1 MADVDTQEN
10 TSDDKTMVRHR
21 KRRTSSSLVIPTED
35 TEQTSH
41 LSNTKQAPTTPT
53 KSKKRI
59 RFSDPGPSTS
69 LTPAMRRSKLAVQ
82 VPTPNPP
89 SLRLNQENP
98 KRGRSA
104 RKSLPASYSSSI
116 HYSPVPFYISGE
128 LQFKP
133 LRQILD
139 ERTKRRIRRNNL
151 SEEMNDYYADKKSR
165 AQWDREIQALKEEL
179 AQARSQANATINGED
194 HERVRE
200 LEQELVTVKQ
210 ELLQRS
216 PTLGP
221 SIPAYESFNQPT
233 AGQNIFD
240 DNHDEN
246 DIPMVNL
253 DEDVAVQDHASFQ
266 ETAEAATQVS
276 LPSPSHTA
284 LFQSTRMSLE
294 YLFPGEIPLGLK
306 IQDPEPI
313 INIMLDRLQ
322 ASKAQVAAA
331 ATAVSTAKT
340 QEANMRRQFNFSVGQ
355 LDRARSNAEA
365 LSRQVAD
372 EKTRLNQAERK
383 IQRTELSIDQGSE
396 KIRSLEAG
404 LDEKQRS
411 IEKLKDALESY
422 RVEVAK
428 LEQLVNHMEEE
439 HSHAI
444 SKLRAE
450 MDEAVTDLECHV
462 AAEMTGR
469 RAAEQEAVD
478 RAHRIKQLEQ
488 SEQELKGAISE
499 KQRIIRDLENEITNA
514 KEKSEKEIG
523 VMNVTVGRITS
534 SLEEA
539 HSALNILEGD
549 RQRLLAGLEEE
560 KVAGMQAIEAMQA
573 EIAECSEKAEFVKVA
588 HAKDMQDRGSAA
600 AQHSGLLTPVST
612 HKFKDAEVPGYVLI
626 KRGKG
631 NGRRRP
637 DSGIGVLEED
647 EFEDFFDTEMTSSA
661 AEGSSPLK
669 NHHA

>member
-1 MADVDTQEN
+1 
-10 TSDDKTMVRHR
+10 
-21 KRRTSSSLVIPTED
+21 
-35 TEQTSH
+35 
-41 LSNTKQAPTTPT
+41 
-53 KSKKRI
+53 
-59 RFSDPGPSTS
+59 
-69 LTPAMRRSKLAVQ
+69 
-82 VPTPNPP
+82 
-89 SLRLNQENP
+89 
-98 KRGRSA
+98 
-104 RKSLPASYSSSI
+104 
-116 HYSPVPFYISGE
+116 
-128 LQFKP
+128 
-133 LRQILD
+133 
-139 ERTKRRIRRNNL
+139 
-151 SEEMNDYYADKKSR
+151 MNSYYADRKSR
-165 AQWDREIQALKEEL
+165 AQWDREIKELKEEL
-179 AQARSQANATINGED
+179 AQARSQVNATVDGED
-194 HERVRE
+194 HERIRE

-221 SIPAYESFNQPT
+221 NTPAYELFNQPT
-233 AGQNIFD
+233 AGQNIVGDND
-240 DNHDEN
+240 DDN
-246 DIPMVNL
+246 DIPMANL
-253 DEDVAVQDHASFQ
+253 DEDVAVQDHASVQ
-266 ETAEAATQVS
+266 ETAEAGTQVS
-276 LPSPSHTA
+276 LPSHSHTA

-306 IQDPEPI
+306 IEDPVPI
-313 INIMLDRLQ
+313 LNIMLDRLQ

-340 QEANMRRQFNFSVGQ
+340 QEANMRRQFNLSVGQ

-365 LSRQVAD
+365 LSQQVAA
-372 EKTRLNQAERK
+372 EKTKLYQAERMV
-383 IQRTELSIDQGSE
+383 QRTELSIDQGSD

-411 IEKLKDALESY
+411 VEKLKDALESY
-422 RVEVAK
+422 RIEVAK

-439 HSHAI
+439 HNDAI

-478 RAHRIKQLEQ
+478 RAHKIKQLEQ

-499 KQRIIRDLENEITNA
+499 KQRIIRDLEAEITSA
-514 KEKSEKEIG
+514 KEKGEKEIG

-539 HSALNILEGD
+539 HSAMTILEGE
-549 RQRLLAGLEEE
+549 RQQLFARLEEE

-573 EIAECSEKAEFVKVA
+573 EIAECSERAQSVKVA
-588 HAKDMQDRGSAA
+588 HTKDMQDRGNAA
-600 AQHSGLLTPVST
+600 ARHIGLLTPVST
-612 HKFKDAEVPGYVLI
+612 HKFKDAEVPGYVLV

-647 EFEDFFDTEMTSSA
+647 EFDDFFETEMTSSA

>member
-1 MADVDTQEN
+1 M
-10 TSDDKTMVRHR
+10 
-21 KRRTSSSLVIPTED
+21 
-35 TEQTSH
+35 
-41 LSNTKQAPTTPT
+41 
-53 KSKKRI
+53 
-59 RFSDPGPSTS
+59 
-69 LTPAMRRSKLAVQ
+69 
-82 VPTPNPP
+82 
-89 SLRLNQENP
+89 
-98 KRGRSA
+98 
-104 RKSLPASYSSSI
+104 
-116 HYSPVPFYISGE
+116 
-128 LQFKP
+128 
-133 LRQILD
+133 
-139 ERTKRRIRRNNL
+139 
-151 SEEMNDYYADKKSR
+151 SEEMNDYYADRKSR
-165 AQWDREIQALKEEL
+165 ALLDREIQDLKEEL
-179 AQARSQANATINGED
+179 VQARSQASATVDSED
-194 HERVRE
+194 HERIRA

-221 SIPAYESFNQPT
+221 DIPAYEPSNQPI
-233 AGQNIFD
+233 AGPNIYGDNND
-240 DNHDEN
+240 DD

-253 DEDVAVQDHASFQ
+253 DEDVGVQDHGSFQ

-276 LPSPSHTA
+276 IPSPNHTA
-284 LFQSTRMSLE
+284 LFQSARMSLE
-294 YLFPGEIPLGLK
+294 YIFPGEISIGLK
-306 IQDPEPI
+306 IEDPELL

-340 QEANMRRQFNFSVGQ
+340 QETNMRRQFNLSVGQ

-372 EKTRLNQAERK
+372 EKTRLYQAERK
-383 IQRTELSIDQGSE
+383 VQRSELSIDQGSE
-396 KIRSLEAG
+396 KIKSLEAD

-422 RVEVAK
+422 RVELAK
-428 LEQLVNHMEEE
+428 LEQLVNHMEEG
-439 HSHAI
+439 HSDAM

-478 RAHRIKQLEQ
+478 RAHKIKQLEL
-488 SEQELKGAISE
+488 SEQGLKGAISE
-499 KQRIIRDLENEITNA
+499 KQRIIRDLEKEITNA

-539 HSALNILEGD
+539 HSALTILEEE
-549 RQRLLAGLEEE
+549 RRRLLAGLEEE
-560 KVAGMQAIEAMQA
+560 KVASVRAIEAMQA
-573 EIAECSEKAEFVKVA
+573 AIAESSEKAEFVKSA
-588 HAKDMQDRGSAA
+588 HAKEMQDRGSAA
-600 AQHSGLLTPVST
+600 AQQSGLLTPVST
-612 HKFKDAEVPGYVLI
+612 HRFKDAEVPGYVII

-637 DSGIGVLEED
+637 DSGIGVLED
-647 EFEDFFDTEMTSSA
+647 ESEDFF
-661 AEGSSPLK
+661 EGSSPLQ

>member
-1 MADVDTQEN
+1 MADVDTREN
-10 TSDDKTMVRHR
+10 MFDNKSMPTDR
-21 KRRTSSSLVIPTED
+21 KRRTSGSFVKPTDDTDQTGHLSD
-35 TEQTSH
+35 TEQE
-41 LSNTKQAPTTPT
+41 PTTPT

-82 VPTPNPP
+82 VPMSKPPNF
-89 SLRLNQENP
+89 RLDPENL
-98 KRGRSA
+98 KRRRSA
-104 RKSLPASYSSSI
+104 RKSLPASYSSST
-116 HYSPVPFYISGE
+116 HYSPAPFYISGE

-133 LRQILD
+133 LRQVLD

-151 SEEMNDYYADKKSR
+151 SEEMNNYYADRKSR
-165 AQWDREIQALKEEL
+165 AQWDQEIQELKEEL
-179 AQARSQANATINGED
+179 AQVRSQANVTVDGED
-194 HERVRE
+194 HERIRE

-216 PTLGP
+216 PSLGP
-221 SIPAYESFNQPT
+221 NILAQEPFNQPT
-233 AGQNIFD
+233 AGQSIFGD
-240 DNHDEN
+240 GDNDN
-246 DIPMVNL
+246 YISMVNL
-253 DEDVAVQDHASFQ
+253 DEDVAVQGDASFQ

-276 LPSPSHTA
+276 LLSPSHTA

-294 YLFPGEIPLGLK
+294 YLFPGEISLGLK
-306 IQDPEPI
+306 IEDPEPI
-313 INIMLDRLQ
+313 MNIMLDRLQ
-322 ASKAQVAAA
+322 FSKAQVAAA

-340 QEANMRRQFNFSVGQ
+340 QEANMRRQFNLMVGQ

-365 LSRQVAD
+365 LSQQVTD
-372 EKTRLNQAERK
+372 EKTRLYQAEWK
-383 IQRTELSIDQGSE
+383 VQRTELSIDQASE

-428 LEQLVNHMEEE
+428 LEQLVNRMEKD
-439 HSHAI
+439 HSDAI
-444 SKLRAE
+444 FKLRAE

-488 SEQELKGAISE
+488 SEQELKGATSE
-499 KQRIIRDLENEITNA
+499 KQWIIRDLEKEITKA
-514 KEKSEKEIG
+514 KEKSEREIG
-523 VMNVTVGRITS
+523 VMNVTVGRITT

-539 HSALNILEGD
+539 RSAVAILAGE

-560 KVAGMQAIEAMQA
+560 KIAGMQAIEAMQG
-573 EIAECSEKAEFVKVA
+573 EIAQFSEKAEFVKVA

-600 AQHSGLLTPVST
+600 AQHRGLLTPVST
-612 HKFKDAEVPGYVLI
+612 HKFKDAEVPGYVLV

-661 AEGSSPLK
+661 ADGSSPLK